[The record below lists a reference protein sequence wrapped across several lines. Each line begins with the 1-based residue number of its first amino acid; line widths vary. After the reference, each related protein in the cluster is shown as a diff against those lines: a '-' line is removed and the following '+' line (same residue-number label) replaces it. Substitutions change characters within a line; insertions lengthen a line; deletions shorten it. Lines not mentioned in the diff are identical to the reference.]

1 MHRLRTYFCRSFD
14 DLSVSLIG
22 GLTVTGLILFVIGL
36 IIIWIIVSIPVYLA
50 AKVVTA
56 GKSTLSDAMV
66 ATLFGPI
73 VYAITLFAA
82 DFFLGALIGSG
93 AYIGALVIAFIAWV
107 CVFRASFGTSWL
119 GGLAIAILAIL
130 VFATITI
137 IFEALLG
144 VMVPAPFFPRL

>member
-1 MHRLRTYFCRSFD
+1 
-14 DLSVSLIG
+14 
-22 GLTVTGLILFVIGL
+22 
-36 IIIWIIVSIPVYLA
+36 
-50 AKVVTA
+50 
-56 GKSTLSDAMV
+56 
-66 ATLFGPI
+66 

-107 CVFRASFGTSWL
+107 GVFRASFGTSWL

-130 VFATITI
+130 VFAAITI